1 MKKKIAFDMFLNIV
15 ATAIPTIALQL
26 FIQPSMARGMDDN
39 LYGLLVTMLALLN
52 VIPATFG
59 NTLNNIRLIYQKG
72 DDEQRPNYQVLLLIL
87 SAVNLLLMTV
97 ITLLYDRAVTPLSL
111 LLILVL
117 SLLWLAREYYSVA
130 FRIQLNYVNIVI
142 SNLIMVLGYGIGFLL
157 FTRLGNWQWVF
168 LMGNLFSL
176 VFIFLKCSLWKE
188 KLVTDSSFKSISW
201 QMILL
206 MIAGLLTRITTYA
219 DKLLIY
225 PVLGG
230 AVVSVY
236 YAATLFGKIVSMA
249 ITPISG
255 VMLSYLS
262 KTRGKD
268 DHTFRMTF
276 LLSSAVCVA
285 GYFVCIAISRP
296 VLTLLYPQF
305 VNSAMN
311 YIWIT
316 TGTMVLT
323 TLVSVI
329 NPFVLRYFDM
339 KWQIIIN
346 AVYVAAYVSLSML
359 LLQKFG
365 LYGFCVGTLI
375 ATIFKLILMLVI
387 FEKCEEKKTEP

>member
-1 MKKKIAFDMFLNIV
+1 MKKKIAFDMFLNVV

-87 SAVNLLLMTV
+87 AAVNLLLMTL
-97 ITLLYDRAVTPLSL
+97 ITLLYDRTVTPLSL
-111 LLILVL
+111 LLILVV
-117 SLLWLAREYYSVA
+117 SLFWLAREYYSVA

-188 KLVTDSSFKSISW
+188 KLITDSNFRNISW

-206 MIAGLLTRITTYA
+206 MIAGLLTRITNYA

-225 PVLGG
+225 PILGG

-276 LLSSAVCVA
+276 LLSSAVCVV

-296 VLTLLYPQF
+296 ILTLLYPQF

-346 AVYVAAYVSLSML
+346 AAYVAAYVSLSML

-375 ATIFKLILMLVI
+375 ATVFKMILMLVI